1 MSSETISF
9 EKATPLNTEELSN
22 TQPKEV
28 TSEIDFSL
36 GTPIDYKQNF

>member
-1 MSSETISF
+1 MSSETLSF

-22 TQPKEV
+22 TQPEEV

-36 GTPIDYKQNF
+36 GTPIIQTKF